1 VRSAPRERSGRLL
14 VTTALVLTV
23 TAGCGFLE
31 DLADPAASDTAA
43 ATAEPSDD
51 LPAVPIVDPEAPR
64 VLAEGELLLPP
75 DGLALGRL
83 VVTAGPVRSGSV
95 PPLGG
100 FSDACLVDWPSLQYV
115 ALDVAFLRLDGTA
128 EHGLAAHVSVARGA
142 STPSDIGDVGVLVQ
156 SYVDDCADAGALP
169 TTDTFWNTMGHRT
182 TGYVFLA
189 QTVTAATPDG
199 RADVFPTLELRIS
212 DLRFMPEPDDE
223 RPLGVVAL
231 STGAP
236 CADDAAAVCVPL
248 G

>member
-1 VRSAPRERSGRLL
+1 MRSATRERSCRLL
-14 VTTALVLTV
+14 VTTALVLTA

-43 ATAEPSDD
+43 AAAEPGDD
-51 LPAVPIVDPEAPR
+51 LPAVPIVDPEAAR
-64 VLAEGELLLPP
+64 VLAEGELLLPN
-75 DGLALGRL
+75 GLALGRL

-100 FSDACLVDWPSLQYV
+100 FSDACQVDWPSLQYV
-115 ALDVAFLRLDGTA
+115 ALDVQFLRLDGTA
-128 EHGLAAHVSVARGA
+128 EHGLAAHVSVAPGA

-182 TGYVFLA
+182 TGYVFLDQA
-189 QTVTAATPDG
+189 VTAATPDG
-199 RADVFPTLELRIS
+199 RAEVFPTLELRIS

-223 RPLGVVAL
+223 RPLAVGAL

-236 CADDAAAVCVPL
+236 CADDADAVCVPL

>member
-14 VTTALVLTV
+14 VTTALVLTA

-182 TGYVFLA
+182 TGYVILDQA
-189 QTVTAATPDG
+189 VTAATPDG
-199 RADVFPTLELRIS
+199 RADVFPSLELRIS

-223 RPLGVVAL
+223 RPLGVGAL

-236 CADDAAAVCVPL
+236 CADDAGAVCVPL

>member
-1 VRSAPRERSGRLL
+1 VRSAPRERSGRLV
-14 VTTALVLTV
+14 VTTALVLTA

-64 VLAEGELLLPP
+64 VLAEGELLLPN
-75 DGLALGRL
+75 GLAVGRL

-100 FSDACLVDWPSLQYV
+100 FSDACQVDWPSLQYL
-115 ALDVAFLRLDGTA
+115 ALDVEFLRLDGTA

-142 STPSDIGDVGVLVQ
+142 STPSDIGDVGILVQ

-182 TGYVFLA
+182 TGYVFLDQA
-189 QTVTAATPDG
+189 VTAAAPDG

-223 RPLGVVAL
+223 RPLGVGAL

-236 CADDAAAVCVPL
+236 CADDAGAVCVPL

>member
-51 LPAVPIVDPEAPR
+51 LTAVPIVDPEAPR

-182 TGYVFLA
+182 TGYVFLDQA
-189 QTVTAATPDG
+189 VTAAAPDG

-223 RPLGVVAL
+223 RPLGVGAL

-236 CADDAAAVCVPL
+236 CADDAGAVCVPL